1 MNRDSSASRQ
11 ALNVAGLGM
20 ASAAATFS
28 AAFGQAA
35 VASNDTPK
43 RNDVETVVVTGM
55 RSSLDVLPQT
65 ILDTPQSINVI
76 PAKVIQQQ
84 GVNNL
89 ADALKN
95 VPGIT
100 LDAGEGG
107 THGDLVNLR
116 GFSAGDDYYLDG
128 LRDTGLYDRDTF
140 DVSAL
145 EVYKGPASTLF
156 GRGSTGGVINQ
167 VSKMPELF
175 PIDDFSV
182 TGGTNSEIRATAT

>member
-1 MNRDSSASRQ
+1 MIIKKSAFMNRDSSASRQ

-107 THGDLVNLR
+107 THGDLV
-116 GFSAGDDYYLDG
+116 
-128 LRDTGLYDRDTF
+128 
-140 DVSAL
+140 
-145 EVYKGPASTLF
+145 
-156 GRGSTGGVINQ
+156 
-167 VSKMPELF
+167 
-175 PIDDFSV
+175 
-182 TGGTNSEIRATAT
+182 